1 MMMSRL
7 FSACALACLL
17 SAPFSAS
24 AWAHKVIAS
33 VYAEGDVIAGEIG
46 FSNGDMA
53 PDAVVEVFDPAG
65 NRLGEARTD
74 ADGAFT
80 FRPSQ
85 KVPHVFRSNLGA
97 GHVAEV
103 TMEVEDLPAM
113 GGAVAQGAAP
123 ASTAGVAVVA
133 SSQGAPASALSMDE
147 QEKILSGVVQ
157 KQLLPL
163 RRELAAYKEKNDIQS
178 ILGGIGYIFGLFG
191 LGFYIAARRKL
202 AQVPTQAVAD
212 PSSHS
217 PQKG

>member
-17 SAPFSAS
+17 SAPFSAP

-33 VYAEGDVIAGEIG
+33 VYAEGDVIAGDIG

-53 PDAVVEVFDPAG
+53 PDVVVEVFDPAG
-65 NRLGEARTD
+65 NRLGEAKTD

-80 FRPSQ
+80 YRPTQ
-85 KVPHVFRSNLGA
+85 LVPHIFRSNLGA

-103 TMEVEDLPAM
+103 RMEVEDMPAI
-113 GGAVAQGAAP
+113 GGGVAQAATP
-123 ASTAGVAVVA
+123 AAKSG
-133 SSQGAPASALSMDE
+133 SQTSALQGTSASALSMDE
-147 QEKILSGVVQ
+147 QEKLLSGVVQ

-178 ILGGIGYIFGLFG
+178 VLGGIGYIFGLFG

-202 AQVPTQAVAD
+202 AQAGDAS
-212 PSSHS
+212 PSS
-217 PQKG
+217 PAVQG

>member
-7 FSACALACLL
+7 FSACTLAGLL
-17 SAPFSAS
+17 SIPLTVP

-33 VYAEGDVIAGEIG
+33 VYAEGDVIAGDIG

-53 PDAVVEVFDPAG
+53 ADAVVEILDPAG
-65 NRLGEARTD
+65 NKLGEVRTN

-80 FRPSQ
+80 FRPVQ
-85 KVPHVFRSNLGA
+85 PVAHIFRSNLGA

-103 TMEVEDLPAM
+103 RMDVEDLPAM
-113 GGAVAQGAAP
+113 GPGVAQAVPPTAKADGAAATASQSAP
-123 ASTAGVAVVA
+123 ASV
-133 SSQGAPASALSMDE
+133 LSTEE

-202 AQVPTQAVAD
+202 AQLPA
-212 PSSHS
+212 
-217 PQKG
+217 QKGETTTAQPAAQG